1 MTAEASLSSRFRRA
15 ASFVPSGVAVL
26 HAADARM
33 TVSRLQCVSF
43 DPPWVSV
50 ALAPAS
56 RKAAVILAAGSFTAR
71 VLRHGEEGAAQGD
84 EIRWRRYSRTP
95 EETVSGDEKRLSGS
109 LPEPTRSLKRRVGDL
124 TGTSPCRAEGA
135 RGTCG
140 GLGVRRARP
149 ESTAPFP
156 VS

>member
-56 RKAAVILAAGSFTAR
+56 RKAAVILAAGSFTAG
-71 VLRHGEEGAAQGD
+71 VLHHGEEGAAHGD
-84 EIRWRRYSRTP
+84 EIPAGPGLVEISCQIREVY
-95 EETVSGDEKRLSGS
+95 
-109 LPEPTRSLKRRVGDL
+109 RVGDHDL
-124 TGTSPCRAEGA
+124 ALATLIAGHPKKLFLAMKTIE
-135 RGTCG
+135 RGFT
-140 GLGVRRARP
+140 
-149 ESTAPFP
+149 
-156 VS
+156 